1 MRNFITSK
9 INTELVNIN
18 ILENYKNT
26 TNLFVKLYFKYLN
39 VKNESTLLV
48 NWATKL
54 ERISRSFPRLGLEFT
69 YFLVRGHN
77 GGKPY
82 KCGRWIFKQM

>member
-48 NWATKL
+48 N
-54 ERISRSFPRLGLEFT
+54 
-69 YFLVRGHN
+69 
-77 GGKPY
+77 
-82 KCGRWIFKQM
+82 